1 MNGFA
6 ARRLESKSID
16 HTIMSANESTLRE
29 SLVETTKR
37 NKQAAAEVAVT
48 RAGTPHNLPDSGG
61 VGVQKRRVGSKMTE
75 VHQSLQQSS
84 EKRYSVGGR
93 DVALKDMLE
102 VPD

>member
-37 NKQAAAEVAVT
+37 NKAAAADVSVT
-48 RAGTPHNLPDSGG
+48 RAGTPHNLPEFVGG
-61 VGVQKRRVGSKMTE
+61 VVGVGGGQKRRVGSKMTE
-75 VHQSLQQSS
+75 VHQSLQ
-84 EKRYSVGGR
+84 
-93 DVALKDMLE
+93 
-102 VPD
+102 